1 MGHHHEPGEI
11 MVPDRLSGVLRP
23 PGWPTAD
30 VVRSLAATIGL
41 QLAFDTARRPVSCP
55 GRRPQCKLTSCS
67 YAVTPA
73 APGMARG
80 SAQAQVKPGG
90 NPGRDGHGNHS
101 RGTQTHRSSASG
113 RPSTMRTSRHR
124 GTTVQSLPGRPPVF
138 TRSSLRD
145 RPRSAFPET
154 WAACSAAYQGRSPPA
169 GPLFHAGPCVR
180 IVRPAIS
187 ALVKPAHRQR
197 ALPILAAISLPRER
211 PPHIAA
217 ARAPP

>member
-1 MGHHHEPGEI
+1 
-11 MVPDRLSGVLRP
+11 MV
-23 PGWPTAD
+23 T
-30 VVRSLAATIGL
+30 
-41 QLAFDTARRPVSCP
+41 
-55 GRRPQCKLTSCS
+55 
-67 YAVTPA
+67 AVTA
-73 APGMARG
+73 GKLKHIGTAP
-80 SAQAQVKPGG
+80 
-90 NPGRDGHGNHS
+90 
-101 RGTQTHRSSASG
+101 SG

-187 ALVKPAHRQR
+187 APVKPAHRQR
-197 ALPILAAISLPRER
+197 ALPILAPLFRCRESDRPILPPPAHRRSNSRQLIYKRVR
-211 PPHIAA
+211 PAALRTASHVGAA
-217 ARAPP
+217 ANVRDGSPSAATAGRSRPGEHHGARVSAAGGHLQRR